1 MLVKLENTK
10 FLDINLEYIPL
21 DKYDCYLF
29 SMFRSL
35 NCNNINPFYNEYN
48 QIFNFFNDL
57 GYHVICYEKRIDD
70 FDDIEKLDIISKLVE
85 SDILVIVFN
94 Y

>member
-1 MLVKLENTK
+1 MQVKLDNNK

-29 SMFRSL
+29 SMFKNL